1 MEYDND
7 YRVQRKKKKKARMV
21 KSHRV
26 SQRRPYPTMLAAVQS
41 IGLENIDSPEQRQP
55 ITASFTPCLLQAVT
69 HSHEGSETKQ
79 PRLAAR
85 VRSHGGATSA
95 AGPVSPIH
103 RR

>member
-7 YRVQRKKKKKARMV
+7 YRVQRKKRARMG